1 MHNWEWY
8 HSDFL
13 GDLWAGEVPAQKFPR
28 LFSFAR
34 DESISVAKIM
44 QAEDLDTLF
53 QLPLLREAFN
63 EMMQLQVQIN
73 SVQYS
78 QQE

>member
-1 MHNWEWY
+1 
-8 HSDFL
+8 
-13 GDLWAGEVPAQKFPR
+13 
-28 LFSFAR
+28 
-34 DESISVAKIM
+34 M

-53 QLPLLREAFN
+53 QLPILREAFD